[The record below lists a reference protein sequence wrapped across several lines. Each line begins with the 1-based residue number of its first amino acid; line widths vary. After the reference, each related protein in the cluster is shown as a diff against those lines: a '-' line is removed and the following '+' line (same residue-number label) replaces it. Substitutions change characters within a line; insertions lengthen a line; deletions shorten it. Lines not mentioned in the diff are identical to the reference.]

1 MLKKYQNYIIL
12 ALVLLAF
19 FIGYKVV
26 FTVIAFITGL
36 FVIDKSIEKEQEFKR
51 VEENIKKY
59 KKGLKD
65 LEESKD
71 LKIHQEL
78 EQTEQDLD
86 SWLDQDL

>member
-36 FVIDKSIEKEQEFKR
+36 FVIDKSVEKEQEFKR

-71 LKIHQEL
+71 LQIHQEL

>member
-36 FVIDKSIEKEQEFKR
+36 FVIDKSVEKEQEFKR